1 MVNRGPPM
9 AARVCPYCRELNSA
23 SETRCYRC
31 GRRLPGPLAE
41 GISRTARELLG
52 AEAPFT
58 RLLLVLEL
66 IVFGLLVA
74 ADRRFPIG
82 FGAGPNGAFRAST
95 LLRFGALGGVAG
107 DTEPWRLLSAVF
119 VHASVLHVGMNL
131 WMFTDLGA
139 RLEREL
145 GGARAALIF
154 LVSGVLGFV
163 ASEHW
168 YGYHLLTVGASG
180 GVFGQIGAEVG
191 ILRARKDPEWR
202 RSLARSVLYALLLSF
217 ALPGVNTAAHL
228 GGFAAGIALG
238 FVLEHEHSRLKLEIP
253 LRVVAGLTMLGA
265 VVAVLLSTQSVVWQ
279 LERARELVYE

>member
-1 MVNRGPPM
+1 M

-31 GRRLPGPLAE
+31 GRRLPGPLTQ
-41 GISRTARELLG
+41 GVSRTARDLLG
-52 AEAPFT
+52 ADAPVT
-58 RLLLVLEL
+58 RLLLALEL

-74 ADRRFPIG
+74 ADRRFPLG
-82 FGAGPNGAFRAST
+82 FNDAFRGST
-95 LLRFGALGGVAG
+95 LLRFGALGGVA
-107 DTEPWRLLSAVF
+107 DATERWRLLSAVF
-119 VHASVLHVGMNL
+119 VHMSVLHVGMNL

-154 LVSGVLGFV
+154 LIAGVLGFV
-163 ASEHW
+163 ASELW
-168 YGYHLLTVGASG
+168 YAPLHLLTAGASG

-202 RSLARSVLYALLLSF
+202 RSLARNVVYALLLSF
-217 ALPGVNTAAHL
+217 ALRVNTAAHL

-238 FVLEHEHSRLKLEIP
+238 FAFEHERTRLKLEIP
-253 LRVVAGLTMLGA
+253 LRIVAAVTVVAA
-265 VVAVLLSTQSVVWQ
+265 VAAVLLSTQSMAWQ
-279 LERARELVYE
+279 VQRARELVYE